1 MNGYSEI
8 PTRRGM
14 DGVIDKLALVEAMAD
29 DTAHDREFAEF
40 VLQKVAKVG
49 SAADDQ
55 AAAWC
60 EYVESLPYRRE
71 FAEVL
76 RDPRHTVGS
85 RKDSSG
91 VGVGGDCDDLTLA
104 LLAGL
109 RSLAIPC
116 QAEIL
121 STEDGWGFHI
131 RARVGLPPLKPK
143 VWMVADPVWKSEREW
158 TMMDKNPSQ
167 NALAKRSF
175 WYSPTMNGP
184 MTLEEEQSLKDEA
197 STRKSLTAKV
207 AILLGLGLLIS
218 MYLPARKRR

>member
-8 PTRRGM
+8 PTRKGM
-14 DGVIDKLALVEAMAD
+14 DGVLDKLALVENMAD

-40 VLQKVAKVG
+40 VLRKVSGAG
-49 SAADDQ
+49 SAADEQ

-60 EYVESLPYRRE
+60 EYIESLPYRRE

-76 RDPRHTVGS
+76 RDPRETVGS
-85 RKDSSG
+85 RGGK
-91 VGVGGDCDDLTLA
+91 GVGGDCDDLTLA

-121 STEDGWGFHI
+121 ATEDGWGFHI
-131 RARVGLPPLKPK
+131 RARVGLPPMTPRL
-143 VWMVADPVWKSEREW
+143 WMIADPVWKSEREW
-158 TMMDKNPSQ
+158 TMLDANPVH

-175 WYSPTMNGP
+175 WYAPSMKG
-184 MTLEEEQSLKDEA
+184 TLEPTPEARETTTSL
-197 STRKSLTAKV
+197 LV
-207 AILLGLGLLIS
+207 VVILLGAVWVSNKLFPPTPRWS
-218 MYLPARKRR
+218 RRR

>member
-1 MNGYSEI
+1 MNGYAEI

-14 DGVIDKLALVEAMAD
+14 DGVLDKLALVENMAD

-40 VLQKVAKVG
+40 VLKKVAGAG
-49 SAADDQ
+49 SAADQQ

-76 RDPRHTVGS
+76 RDPRQTVGS
-85 RKDSSG
+85 RADSSG

-104 LLAGL
+104 LMAGL

-131 RARVGLPPLKPK
+131 RARVGFPPLKPR
-143 VWMVADPVWKSEREW
+143 VWMVADPVWRSEREW
-158 TMMDKNPSQ
+158 TMIDQNPSM
-167 NALAKRSF
+167 NAIAKRSY
-175 WYSPTMNGP
+175 WYSPALKGSM
-184 MTLEEEQSLKDEA
+184 EDEYEKKDAQSRQ
-197 STRKSLTAKV
+197 SSLTAKV
-207 AILLGLGLLIS
+207 GILLLVGVWLAS
-218 MYLPARKRR
+218 KFPRRK